1 MVALD
6 ICEASDDLERPG
18 ALQLERE
25 REPCSGVRL
34 GKGGSIAVHFKP
46 HEIKPWPAIG
56 QPVLRSSVGM
66 PSYSGT
72 VSLYYNHLWHPDG
85 LAGMYQCTRTLAA
98 ERQQVKC
105 TLGGQVEIGAW
116 VQFLAPHP
124 LAALSPELAVRA
136 AQALLRDARGAAKRF
151 DQTASG
157 SAKLPVESTHWVG
170 ANSQRLPKVISITY
184 SNEWVPLARF
194 ETPRSTL
201 VRSGFKWLHAVVTST
216 GDTVTRIPKRG
227 DLPCSRHIGMGSV
240 GTHICCS
247 QRGSQSENHGVTHRR
262 VSLSIIHT
270 ESALEDGRFV
280 RRSY

>member
-1 MVALD
+1 MN
-6 ICEASDDLERPG
+6 
-18 ALQLERE
+18 
-25 REPCSGVRL
+25 
-34 GKGGSIAVHFKP
+34 AVHLSALEYYKAAS
-46 HEIKPWPAIG
+46 I
-56 QPVLRSSVGM
+56 M
-66 PSYSGT
+66 
-72 VSLYYNHLWHPDG
+72 SLS
-85 LAGMYQCTRTLAA
+85 
-98 ERQQVKC
+98 
-105 TLGGQVEIGAW
+105 
-116 VQFLAPHP
+116 
-124 LAALSPELAVRA
+124 LSCACH
-136 AQALLRDARGAAKRF
+136 
-151 DQTASG
+151 
-157 SAKLPVESTHWVG
+157 ESTHWGG